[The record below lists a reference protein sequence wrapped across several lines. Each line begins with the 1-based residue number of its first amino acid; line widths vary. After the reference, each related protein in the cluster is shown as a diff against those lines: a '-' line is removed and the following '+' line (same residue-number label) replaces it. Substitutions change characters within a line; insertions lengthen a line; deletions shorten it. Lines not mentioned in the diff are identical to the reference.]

1 MPSVVVAGSYD
12 TMARVLRWAIP
23 AAAALA
29 VPTIPAN
36 AYLFWTVPDFSG
48 PAVRGD
54 EPGITLPLPGARPE
68 EVRANLVWTLRAALN
83 VAALQ
88 CQFARPLMTVSN
100 YNTVLSQ
107 HRDELSGAYTTLGN
121 YFRRT
126 KGKVW
131 QRAFDSYT
139 TQSYNGLSTFHAQI
153 GFCEAAGQVGK
164 SAIAARRGNFHGVA
178 EQNMRKIRN
187 ALIPQRDQLIRYT
200 YLTVPNLPLDDRCW
214 DRKGRFR
221 KECAQS

>member
-1 MPSVVVAGSYD
+1 M
-12 TMARVLRWAIP
+12 TARIKHWAI
-23 AAAALA
+23 AATAAVASLSA
-29 VPTIPAN
+29 PAN
-36 AYLFWTVPDFSG
+36 AYLFWTVPDFTG
-48 PAVRGD
+48 APVRGD

-68 EVRANLVWTLRAALN
+68 EVRANLVWTMRAALN

-88 CQFARPLMTVSN
+88 CQFSPPLMTVRN

-107 HRDELSGAYTTLGN
+107 HRDELASAYSTIGT
-121 YFRRT
+121 YFRRA
-126 KGKVW
+126 KGKSW
-131 QRAFDSYT
+131 QRAMDQYT

-164 SAIAARRGNFHGVA
+164 AAIAARRGQFHLFA

-187 ALIPQRDQLIRYT
+187 ALIPRRDALIRVS
-200 YLTVPNLPLDDRCW
+200 YLDTVKLPLSDRCW

-221 KECAQS
+221 KECWNG